1 MGEDVKPKAAYIR
14 KNSLDYSQGR
24 MIRDRLVKAG
34 VPVTEIAPRGPIPFP
49 SRKWQEMKGFLLVAV
64 RQRGP
69 FQSCRPSA
77 DYQLPLVS
85 GCPGLCEYCYLH
97 TRFGQRSYTTV
108 YANVEEILSWT
119 GDYNAKETIVFEG
132 SATSDPVPV
141 NEWTSSL
148 EQAITFFA
156 RQDGKRFRFVTKF
169 HEVDPLL
176 HLDHK
181 QHTEIRF
188 SVNTPVVIRQY
199 ERGTPSLTKRL
210 EAARRIREAGYPSG
224 FLVAPILAY
233 PAWMEDYP
241 KLIEAIAKTIDSQ
254 GDNITFELISHRYTT
269 RAKEMILS
277 LNPES
282 TLPMVD
288 EERQFKY
295 GQFGY
300 GKYVYPP
307 TIREQLKEVLTE
319 AIQRALPKAKVLY
332 FV

>member
-1 MGEDVKPKAAYIR
+1 M
-14 KNSLDYSQGR
+14 
-24 MIRDRLVKAG
+24 
-34 VPVTEIAPRGPIPFP
+34 
-49 SRKWQEMKGFLLVAV
+49 
-64 RQRGP
+64 
-69 FQSCRPSA
+69 
-77 DYQLPLVS
+77 
-85 GCPGLCEYCYLH
+85 
-97 TRFGQRSYTTV
+97 